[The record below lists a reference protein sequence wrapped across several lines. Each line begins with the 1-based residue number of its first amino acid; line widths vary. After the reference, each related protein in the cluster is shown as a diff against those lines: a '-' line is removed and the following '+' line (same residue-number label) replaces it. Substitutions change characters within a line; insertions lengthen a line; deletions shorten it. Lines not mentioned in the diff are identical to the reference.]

1 MTVMGPDESERFLIE
16 SLARDDGVSVSV
28 PESAAE
34 RWTLIRS
41 LMNIRP
47 PVPASDGF
55 LDAQDNY
62 LGRIREERGVTDA
75 DSLDYVD
82 GIALW
87 KGDITTLRVGAIVNA
102 ANSGML
108 GCFVPCHA
116 CIDNAIHSYAGIQ
129 LRLECNDIMRGRQE
143 PTGRA
148 VVTGAYNLPCGHV
161 IHTVGPIV
169 EGDVTE
175 RNEADLRSCYRS
187 CLEAATASGI
197 GSIAFCCVST
207 GVFRY
212 PNRPAAEV
220 AVSTVREYLSGHPGL
235 RVVFNV
241 FKDEDHGIYR
251 ELLGRD

>member
-1 MTVMGPDESERFLIE
+1 MTIMGPDEAERFIIE
-16 SLARDDGVSVSV
+16 SLAEDDGVSVSV
-28 PESAAE
+28 PESEAE

-41 LMNIRP
+41 LMNVRP
-47 PVPASDGF
+47 PLPATDEF
-55 LDAQDNY
+55 LDAQDDY
-62 LGRIREERGVTDA
+62 LGRIRQARRITDA
-75 DSLDYVD
+75 DSLEYEG

-87 KGDITTLRVGAIVNA
+87 QGDITTLKVGAIVNA

-129 LRLECNDIMRGRQE
+129 LRLECNEIMGGRQE

-148 VVTGAYNLPCGHV
+148 IVTDAYNLPCDRV

-169 EGDVTE
+169 EDRVTE
-175 RNEADLRSCYRS
+175 KNEEDLRSCYRS
-187 CLEAATASGI
+187 CLEAAGENGI
-197 GSIAFCCVST
+197 GTVAFCCIST

-220 AVSTVREYLSGHPGL
+220 AVSTVRKFLSVHPGM

-241 FKDEDHGIYR
+241 FKDEDYAIYR
-251 ELLGRD
+251 ELLGRR

>member
-1 MTVMGPDESERFLIE
+1 MTIMGPDEAERFIIE
-16 SLARDDGVSVSV
+16 TLAEDDGVSVSV
-28 PESAAE
+28 PESKAE

-41 LMNIRP
+41 LMNVRP
-47 PVPASDGF
+47 PLPATDEF
-55 LDAQDNY
+55 LDAQDDY
-62 LGRIREERGVTDA
+62 LGRIRQARHITDA
-75 DSLDYVD
+75 DSLHYTD

-87 KGDITTLRVGAIVNA
+87 QGDITTLKVGAIVNA

-129 LRLECNDIMRGRQE
+129 LRLECDEIMGGRQE

-148 VVTGAYNLPCGHV
+148 IVTDAYNLPCDRV

-169 EGDVTE
+169 EDRVTE
-175 RNEADLRSCYRS
+175 QNEEDLRSCYRS
-187 CLEAATASGI
+187 CLEAADANNI
-197 GSIAFCCVST
+197 GTIAFCCIST

-220 AVSTVREYLSGHPGL
+220 AVSTVRKYLSVHPGM

-241 FKDEDHGIYR
+241 FKDEDYEIYR
-251 ELLGRD
+251 ELLGRH